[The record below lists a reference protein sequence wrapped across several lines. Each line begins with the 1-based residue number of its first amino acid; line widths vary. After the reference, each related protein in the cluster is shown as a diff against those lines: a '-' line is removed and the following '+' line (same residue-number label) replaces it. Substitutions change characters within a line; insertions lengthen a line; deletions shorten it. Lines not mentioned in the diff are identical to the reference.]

1 MNSISHNHDIRMN
14 DYRQIKLR
22 LKEAGV
28 YLRFLHEDIDSG
40 KSIRASIATQ
50 VDQLLKEATQK
61 LREAGNLLNVETKV
75 DQNS

>member
-1 MNSISHNHDIRMN
+1 MDIRMN

-28 YLRFLHEDIDSG
+28 YLRFLHEDIDSA

-50 VDQLLKEATQK
+50 IDQLLKEATRE
-61 LREAGNLLNVETKV
+61 LREAGNLLNVETKG
-75 DQNS
+75 DQNYLERKD